1 MILAASA
8 PGPERGAAALTGIRL
23 RRASPGEQKDR
34 GQPTDCR
41 PTQRPLRCM
50 QQGHQRQMEDELT
63 PSGATRRTRA
73 GAILYPA
80 KQPDSAGDHTKIIG
94 ERAMPRTH
102 TYRVT
107 IDWTGNRGVGTADYR
122 AYGRDYLIRAAGK
135 LGIDGSSDPAFR
147 GDKARWN
154 PEELLVASVSAC
166 HQLWYLHLC
175 AVAEFRFWPIATT
188 PKAPWSSR
196 RTAPDNS
203 PRSRFVRKSA
213 YRPRPIWRAPL
224 HLHHEAHAKC
234 FIANS
239 VNFPILCEPRIITD
253 DPGALA
259 S

>member
-1 MILAASA
+1 
-8 PGPERGAAALTGIRL
+8 
-23 RRASPGEQKDR
+23 
-34 GQPTDCR
+34 
-41 PTQRPLRCM
+41 M

-175 AVAEFRFWPIATT
+175 AVAGIPVLTYSDDAEGSMVEQADGSGQFAQVTL
-188 PKAPWSSR
+188 
-196 RTAPDNS
+196 
-203 PRSRFVRKSA
+203 
-213 YRPRPIWRAPL
+213 RPQIRIPPEADLARAL